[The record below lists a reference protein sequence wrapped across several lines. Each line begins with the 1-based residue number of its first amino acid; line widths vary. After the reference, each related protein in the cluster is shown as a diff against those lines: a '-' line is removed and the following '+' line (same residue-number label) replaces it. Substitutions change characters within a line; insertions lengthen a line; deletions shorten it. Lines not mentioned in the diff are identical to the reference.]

1 MCPEI
6 MSMPFNS
13 AHSGP
18 EIDAAVQML
27 GQIQDARDSTG
38 EDLAEVKVLASEV
51 GANASQ
57 VQAQAE
63 SVAVKS
69 EQVSINALAVESARV
84 EVLAASTA
92 AEDSKDAAAASAGS
106 AATSR
111 SSANA
116 SAQAAAQSEIAA
128 GLSEQV
134 TAENAAQVELLTE
147 QVRND
152 SASARSDAESAD
164 ASAQTAS
171 RLIEGHGN
179 KRYGTYAAMTAD
191 PQTRDGIIGIVDADA
206 TSSRNGWYAWNNTTK
221 AWVYFVDQPLMS
233 AAYNARLDGSEGIF
247 SSIEEGLRNTRG
259 TGLARRYF
267 RLTSTDQYYESRY
280 RNDNGTA
287 FLMDRVLRDPARL
300 DNEIPNGSF
309 RNMGAGNR
317 LYGDL
322 FPESPRQ
329 SPIGTTTDTDLAAI
343 GCYAGFSCPSTDS
356 VNTGNFVEVEI
367 GSRGFDKVLQVLA
380 SVVVKSD
387 DGTFNFGTHPA
398 AGPAVYRRTASGEEN
413 GRVMTEYTEITP
425 YIRVYTLLYR
435 GFAPTDG
442 SQVTSYRLGFNVSY
456 PRSANLFV
464 TGLWLSLDPIGYSQT
479 AKRSLADTKW
489 PAWDSVEKTRSLD
502 ADLALA
508 GRVKLLE
515 KPKASALK
523 SLSEALRNPL
533 HSAIIAA
540 IGDSITAGSGAEYT
554 GEGENNAKFNVEM
567 RSWVNL
573 TRKNFGETYAVAPV
587 ISDNK
592 GVGYYEKTHIIDL
605 FDGDPRFDWIY
616 NVSGRKVVAPASK
629 TNSSA
634 LLTKYVD
641 FERNYSLEFDLV
653 GDNITFVHA
662 AYVSAAPSAIN
673 MEVWDTLTNTKLGSF
688 TWANDA
694 LQWSKEST
702 ITFPRGKYRIRLKDA
717 STGSEFKFRLEAI
730 KVKQTIQIR
739 NMGVSGTNTIQWL
752 PGSTYLQALQPT
764 DEFVFVQLGTNDR
777 GNTAFP
783 RNYSKTKTN
792 LEALVRHLLGLNK
805 KVILMCSSVAIGS
818 KEMPNANYYYA
829 MNDVMRAVKEVS
841 EKLSVDFIDNY
852 TPTRKAVIDG
862 QAIFVDEL
870 HPNNAGYLIM
880 ASNILD
886 RVNRA

>member
-1 MCPEI
+1 MA
-6 MSMPFNS
+6 FNS

-27 GQIQDARDSTG
+27 GQIQDARDSTKQ
-38 EDLAEVKVLASEV
+38 DLVEVSLLASEV
-51 GANASQ
+51 DANASQ
-57 VQAQAE
+57 VRLQAE
-63 SVAVKS
+63 SVATKS
-69 EQVSINALAVESARV
+69 EQVFASALAVEGARV
-84 EVLAASTA
+84 EVLAASAA
-92 AEDSKDAAAASAGS
+92 AEDAKDAAAASASS

-111 SSANA
+111 SSA
-116 SAQAAAQSEIAA
+116 STSQQAAAQSEIAA

-134 TAENAAQVELLTE
+134 TAEYATQVESWTE
-147 QVRND
+147 QVRSD
-152 SASARSDAESAD
+152 SASARSNAQSAE

-179 KRYGTYAAMTAD
+179 KRYGTYAAMVAD
-191 PQTRDGIIGIVDADA
+191 PQIREGIIGIVDGD
-206 TSSRNGWYAWNNTTK
+206 TNSSRNGWYYWNNTTK
-221 AWVYFVDQPLMS
+221 AWVYFADQPLMS
-233 AAYNARLDGSEGIF
+233 AAYNSRLDGSEGIY
-247 SSIEEGLRNTRG
+247 STIEEGLKNTRG
-259 TGLARRYF
+259 TGLVRRYF

-309 RNMGAGNR
+309 RNLGAGNR
-317 LYGDL
+317 IYGDL
-322 FPESPRQ
+322 FPDSSRQ
-329 SPIGTTTDTDLAAI
+329 APIRAITNADLAAI
-343 GCYAGFSCPSTDS
+343 GCYAGFSCPATDS
-356 VNTGNFVEVEI
+356 LSTGSFVVVEI
-367 GSRGFDKVLQVLA
+367 GSRGFDNVLQVIA
-380 SVVVKSD
+380 SVVVESV
-387 DGTFNFGTHPA
+387 DGTFNFGSHPS
-398 AGPAVYRRTASGEEN
+398 AGPAIYRRTASGEEY
-413 GRVMTEYTEITP
+413 GRNITEYTEISP
-425 YIRVYTLLYR
+425 NVRVYTILFR
-435 GFAPTDG
+435 GFAPIDG
-442 SQVTSYRLGFNVSY
+442 APVTSYRLGYNASY
-456 PRSANLFV
+456 PRPADLNV
-464 TGLWLSLDPIGYSQT
+464 TGFWMSFDPIGYSQT
-479 AKRSLADTKW
+479 AKRTLADTKW

-502 ADLALA
+502 TDLALDA
-508 GRVKLLE
+508 RIKLLE
-515 KPKASALK
+515 KPKAKALR
-523 SLSEALRNPL
+523 SLAEALRNPL
-533 HSAIIAA
+533 HSVMGAA
-540 IGDSITAGSGAEYT
+540 IGDSITAGAGAEYT
-554 GEGENNAKFNVEM
+554 GEGENNAKFNLNM

-573 TRKNFGETYAVAPV
+573 TRRNFGETYSYGDVV
-587 ISDNK
+587 SD
-592 GVGYYEKTHIIDL
+592 GSGTGYYSKTHIIDL
-605 FDGDPRFDWIY
+605 FDGDPRFDWIL
-616 NVSGRKVVAPASK
+616 NASGRKVAAPPSK
-629 TNSSA
+629 TNTSA
-634 LLTKYVD
+634 LLGKYVD
-641 FERNYSLEFDLV
+641 FERTYSLEFDVV

-730 KVKQTIQIR
+730 KVKQTIQLR

-792 LEALVRHLLGLNK
+792 LETLVRHLLGLNK
-805 KVILMCSSVAIGS
+805 QVIMMCSSVAIGS

-870 HPNNAGYLIM
+870 HPNNAGYQIM
-880 ASNILD
+880 ASNILE
-886 RVNRA
+886 RLNRS